1 MSDLIERGTRCTA
14 RRKSGQPCSNW
25 AIRGSNVCRMH
36 GGGAPQVKR
45 AAMVR
50 LLLASDSLMAQLLL
64 IALDKSEPTPVRLA
78 AIRDAL
84 DRAGLSAKEELA
96 VDVKVSRWDESVAAV
111 IVEHQLIDAAVSGD
125 YEEPLA
131 TEEEPDESTE
141 HDEITE
147 AIDNARRKRARRG
160 KSRALTTRERAA
172 IESRHTK
179 SRRSSVEPEPP
190 PPPPPS
196 RPNHPGPPPHPRRS
210 LDPQPPP
217 PPSRGRK

>member
-1 MSDLIERGTRCTA
+1 
-14 RRKSGQPCSNW
+14 
-25 AIRGSNVCRMH
+25 MH

-111 IVEHQLIDAAVSGD
+111 IVEHQLIDAVVSGD
-125 YEEPLA
+125 SA
-131 TEEEPDESTE
+131 EPDESAEQDQITDAE
-141 HDEITE
+141 DEPDEDQITE

-160 KSRALTTRERAA
+160 KSPALTTGERAA
-172 IESRHTK
+172 IEGQHTRP
-179 SRRSSVEPEPP
+179 RRSSVEPEPP
-190 PPPPPS
+190 PGPPSS
-196 RPNHPGPPPHPRRS
+196 RPNHPGPPVRPRPS
-210 LDPQPPP
+210 LDPAPPP
-217 PPSRGRK
+217 PPTRGRK